1 MGEGV
6 LITFEGIEGCGKSTQ
21 AVMLKEALEGEGRRV
36 VMTREPGGT
45 GLGERVRDIL
55 LQSGDTRISPL
66 SELLLYAACRAQIIE
81 EVIRPALAVGSI
93 VICDR
98 FADSTVAYQ
107 GYGRE
112 LGLDPVIAINRQVL
126 AEVTPRLT
134 LLLDCEPE
142 MGLDRAWNRIREVGG
157 TREDRFEREAIDFH
171 RAVREGYLEIALREP
186 ERMKVVNGD
195 RGVDEIHQEIIGIV
209 GKCLEK

>member
-21 AVMLKEALEGEGRRV
+21 AGRLKAFLEGEGREV
-36 VMTREPGGT
+36 VTTREPGGT

-55 LQSGDTRISPL
+55 LQSGDMDISPL

-81 EVIRPALAVGSI
+81 EVIRPALADGSV

-98 FADSTVAYQ
+98 FTDSTVAYQ
-107 GYGRE
+107 GYGRGIALE
-112 LGLDPVIAINRQVL
+112 TVLAINGQAVGDI
-126 AEVTPRLT
+126 APALT

-142 MGLDRAWNRIREVGG
+142 VGLDRAWSRIKEVSGAQ
-157 TREDRFEREAIDFH
+157 EDRFEREDLDFH
-171 RAVREGYLEIALREP
+171 RSVRDGYLEIARREP
-186 ERMKVVNGD
+186 GRMKVIDGSRSVE
-195 RGVDEIHQEIIGIV
+195 EIHKEIVGIV
-209 GKCLEK
+209 GKCI